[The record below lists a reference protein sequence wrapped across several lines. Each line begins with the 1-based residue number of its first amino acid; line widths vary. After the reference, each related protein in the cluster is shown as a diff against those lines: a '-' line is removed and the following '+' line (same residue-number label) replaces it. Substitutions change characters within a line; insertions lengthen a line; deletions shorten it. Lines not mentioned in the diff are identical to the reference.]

1 MIVQQQLSI
10 LEFSQEKMNAHPST
24 LPSLL
29 TIYCPGSTNK
39 WYNIC
44 LFLSDFSTFLFKTE
58 RSRQVSQLPDSV
70 SVHLQAHTWSLAGKQ
85 STPLGFCQVFQS
97 PQTQWVMDLGNSF
110 LFSWIQ
116 IPNTPGAS
124 PDPRGNLSCAL
135 SGNLFTLH
143 SPSHH
148 HFFHYRDVGSLS
160 LFVLSHALPGSYGI
174 FLADFKFW
182 FWPIFSFFLYHYR
195 ESRCEA
201 DEQLTQ
207 MPLLWWAP
215 GRWDFSDFF
224 LFGYGSFKKILLN
237 LLHYCFCFVL
247 ASRLVGVLVPW
258 PRVELAPLALEGG
271 VLTTGQW
278 EKSWF
283 SVWNP
288 RKLKANL
295 DQLVT
300 VRARSQEPG
309 KEEVQCSKL
318 SLEYLYKN
326 QPFYAKK
333 LNLLLAYFLGPSKK
347 LCLFVCLEKYVS

>member
-1 MIVQQQLSI
+1 
-10 LEFSQEKMNAHPST
+10 
-24 LPSLL
+24 
-29 TIYCPGSTNK
+29 
-39 WYNIC
+39 
-44 LFLSDFSTFLFKTE
+44 
-58 RSRQVSQLPDSV
+58 
-70 SVHLQAHTWSLAGKQ
+70 
-85 STPLGFCQVFQS
+85 
-97 PQTQWVMDLGNSF
+97 MDLGNSF
-110 LFSWIQ
+110 LFSWIR
-116 IPNTPGAS
+116 IPNTPEAS

-135 SGNLFTLH
+135 SGNLFTLD

-148 HFFHYRDVGSLS
+148 IFFSLQRCMLFKSFCS
-160 LFVLSHALPGSYGI
+160 LMCPSWILRYFLGWLQILVLANFFFFFFFVSLPGEQVWGG
-174 FLADFKFW
+174 
-182 FWPIFSFFLYHYR
+182 WPTDPN
-195 ESRCEA
+195 A
-201 DEQLTQ
+201 PALTGSWQ
-207 MPLLWWAP
+207 V
-215 GRWDFSDFF
+215 RFSDFF
-224 LFGYGSFKKILLN
+224 LFGYGSFKKNLLN
-237 LLHYCFCFVL
+237 LLHYCFYFVL

-258 PRVELAPLALEGG
+258 PRVELAPLALEGE

-283 SVWNP
+283 SVLNL

-300 VRARSQEPG
+300 IGARSQEPG